1 MTAKQNSKPAKTAS
15 KTKAKA
21 KPARPTLVQY
31 SKEPLTSP
39 PADFDPAK
47 HSRLT
52 RAQFATADVYWDWR
66 AVQFLGQSQAATLK
80 ARSIRENGG
89 SREERRARK
98 LISQLQELRDTLAA
112 SGVQVDLSSLQ
123 S

>member
-1 MTAKQNSKPAKTAS
+1 MTAKQNSKTAKTA
-15 KTKAKA
+15 KTKKTR
-21 KPARPTLVQY
+21 PALVQY

-52 RAQFATADVYWDWR
+52 RAQFATADVYWDYR
-66 AVQFLGQSQAATLK
+66 AVQFLGLSQAATLK

-98 LISQLQELRDTLAA
+98 MVAQLMKLRETLAA
-112 SGVQVDLSSLQ
+112 SGVEVDLSSLT